1 MVRRSIQIILV
12 LLVVSLAIF
21 ILARVSGDP
30 LDLLLSVHAT
40 PEDYVREKARL
51 GLDKPLPV
59 QYGLFLLN
67 AVKGDFGRSIK
78 TNKRVSRLMAEK
90 LINSGKLASAALFM
104 ALIISIPFGV
114 IAAVRK
120 GTFWDVFARII
131 AGTGQSI
138 PIFWLGFM
146 LMFLFSL
153 KLRWLPPTGIG
164 GIKHYLMPAFVMGWF
179 LVAGF
184 IRLLR
189 SSMLDVLGSEYIK
202 MARMKGL
209 SERVVIWKHALRNS
223 LLPVVGFGGVYV
235 AICVTS
241 SIVTEVVFAWPGFG
255 PLVYDAIMYRDY
267 PLMQG
272 VVLVGAFIVLMA
284 NFIVDILYAYLDPRI
299 RYS

>member
-1 MVRRSIQIILV
+1 
-12 LLVVSLAIF
+12 
-21 ILARVSGDP
+21 VSGDP

-209 SERVVIWKHALRNS
+209 SERVVIWKHALRNA
-223 LLPVVGFGGVYV
+223 LIPVVTFGGIIYV
-235 AICVTS
+235 HLLMGSV
-241 SIVTEVVFAWPGFG
+241 VTETIFAWPGIG
-255 PLVYDAIMYRDY
+255 RAMVDAIRMRDV
-267 PLMQG
+267 PVIEGG
-272 VVLVGAFIVLMA
+272 VILLSLSFVFINLLVDVSYCAI
-284 NFIVDILYAYLDPRI
+284 DPRVKLEE
-299 RYS
+299 